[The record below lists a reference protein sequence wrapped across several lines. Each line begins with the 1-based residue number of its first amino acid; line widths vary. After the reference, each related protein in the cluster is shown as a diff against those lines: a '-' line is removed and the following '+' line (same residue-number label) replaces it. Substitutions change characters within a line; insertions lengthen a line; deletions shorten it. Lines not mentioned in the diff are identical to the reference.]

1 MIHAFISC
9 KANETFFE
17 YLKDLVLRAFN
28 LKIEIDIVLLL
39 KMNSQT
45 EIDLIMTI
53 AFSFIYKMIIFRNK
67 YGYDNRDLNLIY
79 LFKRGMTNRIQ
90 NKGTFEST
98 KYEISCEFA

>member
-1 MIHAFISC
+1 MLSFHSC

-28 LKIEIDIVLLL
+28 LGIEIDIVLLL

-53 AFSFIYKMIIFRNK
+53 AFWLIYKMIIFRNK
-67 YGYDNRDLNLIY
+67 YGYDNRDLSLIY
-79 LFKRGMTNRIQ
+79 LFKREITNRIEI
-90 NKGTFEST
+90 KRTFEST